1 MEGTSGV
8 AEAWRYAGKRGR
20 EPTDR
25 HDLVSRAVVGLL
37 GGLCPDDH
45 GVRGRDLGNVG
56 EQVLRAERP
65 HPD

>member
-37 GGLCPDDH
+37 
-45 GVRGRDLGNVG
+45 VG
-56 EQVLRAERP
+56 YALLITGFAG
-65 HPD
+65 